1 MIDIVIVFLVQIS
14 FGHLRINNAE
24 KRRYLPQVEEF
35 TSTVFDCIV
44 ERFQFIIEMQ
54 AIRVWTAGF
63 TRKLGGQVKESAGK
77 L

>member
-1 MIDIVIVFLVQIS
+1 MIDIVIVVLVQVLFS
-14 FGHLRINNAE
+14 HFRVNNAK
-24 KRRYLPQVEEF
+24 KRRYLSQVEQF

-54 AIRVWTAGF
+54 SVHVCTAGF
-63 TRKLGGQVKESAGK
+63 IRKLDGQIIECAGK